1 MVRPPTPDELALYE
15 LAQAAGVNAYAPYS
29 EVRVGAA
36 LRLANG
42 DVVSGVN
49 VENASYGLT
58 CCAER
63 TAVFSAVTGGA
74 TSFDAIAIHA
84 GERTAPPCGA
94 CRQVLAEFS
103 PEMVVVYRRAGAVVA
118 ATLSELLP
126 EQFTL

>member
-15 LAQAAGVNAYAPYS
+15 LAQAAGGNAHAPYS
-29 EVRVGAA
+29 GVRVGAA
-36 LRLANG
+36 LRLTNG
-42 DVVSGVN
+42 EVVSGVN
-49 VENASYGLT
+49 VENSSYGLT

-63 TAVFSAVTGGA
+63 TAVFSAVTSGA

-84 GERTAPPCGA
+84 GQQSAPPCGA

-103 PEMVVVYRRAGAVVA
+103 PEMVVIYNRGGAVVA

-126 EQFTL
+126 DQFTL

>member
-15 LAQAAGVNAYAPYS
+15 LAQAAGVNAHAPYS
-29 EVRVGAA
+29 GVRVGAA
-36 LRLANG
+36 LRLTTG
-42 DVVSGVN
+42 EVVSGVN

-74 TSFDAIAIHA
+74 TSFDAVAIHA
-84 GERTAPPCGA
+84 GQRPAPPCGA

-103 PEMVVVYRRAGAVVA
+103 PEMVVIYNRGGAVVA

-126 EQFTL
+126 DQFTL